1 MKGSI
6 LIGAMTLGFLAGPVL
21 AQEASADNQQ
31 VRDAAIQSAQSVG
44 IQSAQPV
51 EGAFVLQGIS
61 PQGGP
66 LLMVVGPAG
75 ELLDIATPISI
86 PTPAEEEAAAAG
98 AGAGAEAGATAQT
111 GATDAGS
118 DQAATEPAEGEPA
131 EEGFMATQTQP
142 ASPGMWDPA
151 AVEGA
156 MQGLGG
162 AAGSGTEEQPQQ

>member
-1 MKGSI
+1 MKVSI
-6 LIGAMTLGFLAGPVL
+6 LTGAAALALLAGPVL
-21 AQEASADNQQ
+21 AQETPVDNQQ
-31 VRDAAIQSAQSVG
+31 MRDAAIQSAQSVG

-75 ELLDIATPISI
+75 ELLAIATPISL
-86 PTPAEEEAAAAG
+86 PTSAEEDAAT
-98 AGAGAEAGATAQT
+98 AGAEAGATAQA

-118 DQAATEPAEGEPA
+118 EQAATEPAEGEPA

-142 ASPGMWDPA
+142 ASPNMWDPA

-162 AAGSGTEEQPQQ
+162 AEGSGQTQQ

>member
-1 MKGSI
+1 MGQER
-6 LIGAMTLGFLAGPVL
+6 FAGPVL
-21 AQEASADNQQ
+21 AQETPADNQQ
-31 VRDAAIQSAQSVG
+31 VRDAAIQSAQGVG

-75 ELLDIATPISI
+75 ELLAIATPIST
-86 PTPAEEEAAAAG
+86 PTPAEEDAAAAG
-98 AGAGAEAGATAQT
+98 ADAGATAEA

-118 DQAATEPAEGEPA
+118 EQAATEPAEGEPA

-156 MQGLGG
+156 LQGLGG
-162 AAGSGTEEQPQQ
+162 AAGSGQGQQ